1 MKNHIILIATV
12 CTVLILGSGLYFFL
26 GAGAFDRHFTISGI
40 YAVCK
45 PKGYDAVC
53 FLDAD
58 SKEGGLSCLPLSA
71 VGGKCQ
77 GLIK

>member
-1 MKNHIILIATV
+1 MKNHL
-12 CTVLILGSGLYFFL
+12 VLISSILVALVLGFGLHFFL
-26 GAGAFDRHFTISGI
+26 GAGAFDRHFTLSGI

-71 VGGKCQ
+71 VGGKCH
-77 GLIK
+77 

>member
-1 MKNHIILIATV
+1 MRNHIIITV
-12 CTVLILGSGLYFFL
+12 IISIILGLSLHFFF
-26 GAGAFDRHFTISGI
+26 GSGAFERHLTISGV

-58 SKEGGLSCLPLSA
+58 DKQGGLSCLPLSA

-77 GLIK
+77 GLLK